1 MGRTIPRKDGEG
13 RHLVDKL
20 KGISNIKLY
29 LPDCKHTHIS
39 IVSFNIDGYKADD
52 LGLVL
57 DQDFDIAV
65 RTGYHC
71 APYIHKYLQDE
82 YALGTVRVGIGF
94 FNSEKD
100 IDILIN
106 ALLEL

>member
-1 MGRTIPRKDGEG
+1 M
-13 RHLVDKL
+13 
-20 KGISNIKLY
+20 
-29 LPDCKHTHIS
+29 
-39 IVSFNIDGYKADD
+39 SFNIDGYKADD